1 MEERSLRS
9 HVLDLIGSFLYSEN
23 FPTYPYLREGIL
35 DLIDAT
41 SSYREEGEELYPEI
55 FITNKIESVLETL
68 PFCKNVEIDRQEA
81 TVKEFSNA
89 LKLCAPLSRNGWVI
103 YINVEENHISYG
115 VVSSEISE
123 LSPTF
128 RTQAVGEL
136 SQNGEDYSIA
146 YLQNVGNKSVLLKGS
161 EASALICLTLN
172 SKGSAHGHELEKLCT
187 SITDDV
193 DSHHRDISHS
203 YFKKLIGN
211 ALIVGHGSLIGVV
224 KDHEENIATL
234 KSRHNDGIYL
244 RKPIDMYELLAA
256 SEEEKTRE
264 ASTSNRLYST
274 LLESMLNH
282 DGMTVMTT
290 SGKVM
295 GYHVFVK
302 PQGNEEDGLVGGA
315 RTRAFEI
322 MKRSECFECCFYKS
336 QDGNEKIWS
345 VNDGQ

>member
-9 HVLDLIGSFLYSEN
+9 HVLDLIGSFLYQEK
-23 FPTYPYLREGIL
+23 FPSYPYLREGIL
-35 DLIDAT
+35 DLIDST

-55 FITNKIESVLETL
+55 FITNKIASVLETL
-68 PFCKNVEIDRQEA
+68 PFCKNVEIDRQPA

-136 SQNGEDYSIA
+136 SQNGDEYSIA
-146 YLQNVGNKSVLLKGS
+146 YLQNVGNKTVLLKGS
-161 EASALICLTLN
+161 EARALICLTLN
-172 SKGSAHGHELEKLCT
+172 SKGSAHGHELTKLCSSLT
-187 SITDDV
+187 QDV
-193 DSHHRDISHS
+193 EPQYKDISHS
-203 YFKKLIGN
+203 YFEKLIGN
-211 ALIVGHGSLIGVV
+211 ALIVGHGNLIGVV

-244 RKPIDMYELLAA
+244 SKPIDMYELLAA

-264 ASTSNRLYST
+264 ACTSNRLFSS

-282 DGMTVMTT
+282 DGMTVMST
-290 SGKVM
+290 SGKVL

-302 PQGNEEDGLVGGA
+302 PQN
-315 RTRAFEI
+315 
-322 MKRSECFECCFYKS
+322 
-336 QDGNEKIWS
+336 
-345 VNDGQ
+345 

>member
-9 HVLDLIGSFLYSEN
+9 HVLDLIGSFLYQEK
-23 FPTYPYLREGIL
+23 FPSYPYLREGIL
-35 DLIDAT
+35 DLIDST

-55 FITNKIESVLETL
+55 FITNKIASVLETL
-68 PFCKNVEIDRQEA
+68 PFCKNVEIDRQPA

-136 SQNGEDYSIA
+136 SQNGDEYSIA
-146 YLQNVGNKSVLLKGS
+146 YLQNVGNKTVLLKGS
-161 EASALICLTLN
+161 EATALICLTLN
-172 SKGSAHGHELEKLCT
+172 SKGSAHGHELTKLCSSLT
-187 SITDDV
+187 QDV
-193 DSHHRDISHS
+193 EPQYKDISHS
-203 YFKKLIGN
+203 YFEKLIGN
-211 ALIVGHGSLIGVV
+211 ALIVGHGNLIGVV

-244 RKPIDMYELLAA
+244 SKPIDMYELLAA

-264 ASTSNRLYST
+264 ACTSNRLFSS

-282 DGMTVMTT
+282 DGMTVMST
-290 SGKVM
+290 SGKVL

-302 PQGNEEDGLVGGA
+302 PQN
-315 RTRAFEI
+315 
-322 MKRSECFECCFYKS
+322 
-336 QDGNEKIWS
+336 
-345 VNDGQ
+345 